1 MGAENWGGNAMRYAD
16 FCGRETAVIALG
28 TMDFDGLIEEGRA
41 RDFMDAYVEIGGNF
55 IDTARIYGDF
65 VREIQGGSEQVIG
78 RWMEDRRCRE
88 KIVLGTKGGHPDVH
102 TMHTG
107 RLSRGE
113 ILDDTQRSLDNLRT
127 DCVDIYWLHRDDRS
141 RPVEDILAT
150 LTELCERGMT
160 RFVGVSNWQP
170 DRILEARSCA
180 RSHGLVEIAANQ
192 PQFSLARQVLVEDDT
207 LCQMDAETY
216 RAHVQEALP
225 CVPFSSQAKGFLA
238 KMDAQGEAALT
249 DKAKRR
255 FLCPENIGALE
266 RAQKLSRET
275 GMSVGTLS
283 LAWLTSQPFPTF
295 PIAGVSR
302 MEHIAA
308 LEEAGDAVLTAEQRD
323 FLRTM

>member
-1 MGAENWGGNAMRYAD
+1 MRYAD

-28 TMDFDGLIEEGRA
+28 TMDFGGLIEESRA
-41 RDFMDAYVEIGGNF
+41 REFMDAYVEIGGNF

-65 VREIQGGSEQVIG
+65 AREIQGGSEQVIG
-78 RWMEDRRCRE
+78 RWMEDGRRRDR
-88 KIVLGTKGGHPDVH
+88 IVLGTKGGHPDVH
-102 TMHTG
+102 DMHTG
-107 RLSRGE
+107 RLSRAE
-113 ILDDTQRSLDNLRT
+113 VLEDMRRSLDNLRT
-127 DCVDIYWLHRDDRS
+127 DCVDIYWLHRDDRG
-141 RPVEDILAT
+141 REVEDILAT
-150 LTELCERGMT
+150 LTELVEDGMT
-160 RFVGVSNWQP
+160 RYVGVSNWQP
-170 DRILEARSCA
+170 DRILEARRCA
-180 RSHGLVEIAANQ
+180 REHGLVEIFANQ
-192 PQFSLARQVLVEDDT
+192 PQFSLARQVVVEDDT

-216 RAHVQEALP
+216 RAHVAEALP

-255 FLCPENIGALE
+255 FLCPENMGALE
-266 RAQKLSRET
+266 RAQKLSRQT
-275 GMSVGTLS
+275 GLSVSALS

-308 LEEAGDAVLTAEQRD
+308 LKEAADAVLTPEQRN